1 MKVYQAWISLAV
13 LLIAGLIIS
22 SITNAT
28 LADKYASP
36 EKVPINWQEEAVP
49 NGKDMTLINSAPT
62 VNKDKSETQKVPTT
76 IQSSSYTIESEQSS
90 ALEDSVESVESEVDY
105 DATSTEDTEPSGQ
118 SDL

>member
-36 EKVPINWQEEAVP
+36 KKVPINWQEGAMP

-62 VNKDKSETQKVPTT
+62 VNTDRSETQKVPTT
-76 IQSSSYTIESEQSS
+76 IQSSSTIIESEQSS

-105 DATSTEDTEPSGQ
+105 DATSTEDTGFIGQ
-118 SDL
+118 PDL